1 MNERNVALE
10 FFDHWLATGM
20 VDSRFFSEDFV
31 YIGGSAIVDA
41 ATWMMNSE
49 VELPLESPVII
60 DTIVSTASTVTLF
73 EGIDPVTW
81 LTYRIAWFFQIRE
94 KKISRLTDVQQMIHP
109 RQGKADV
116 HQN

>member
-1 MNERNVALE
+1 MSDRNVALE
-10 FFDHWLATGM
+10 FFENWLATGM

-41 ATWMMNSE
+41 AAWMMNSE
-49 VELPLESPVII
+49 VELPMESPVVINTVV
-60 DTIVSTASTVTLF
+60 DAASTVILF
-73 EGIDPVTW
+73 EGIDPVTL

-94 KKISRLTDVQQMIHP
+94 RKISRLTDVQQMVHP
-109 RQGKADV
+109 RSGIAQQ